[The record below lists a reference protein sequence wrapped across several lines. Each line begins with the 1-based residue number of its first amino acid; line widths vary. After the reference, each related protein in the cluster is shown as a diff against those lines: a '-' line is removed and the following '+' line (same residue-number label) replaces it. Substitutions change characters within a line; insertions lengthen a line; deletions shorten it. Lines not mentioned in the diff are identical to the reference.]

1 MVNRVVGSLVYPSVV
16 SDMEASVRTVHVG
29 PAVALA
35 SGVALLSGL
44 ANTVGLTVSGYVVG
58 LGFGLAANALLV
70 RALWRSKAMALGWAN
85 AITLARATLAGGL
98 AALVASSF
106 SRPTATTAIVLLA
119 AFALALDAVDGW
131 VARRTGT
138 VSRLGARFDGEVD
151 AFLILVLSVLA
162 ARSFGPWVLVIG
174 LMRYAFFAAG
184 VLPWMRAQLPPRH
197 WRRVVAGVQGVVLT
211 AVVAGVLPLTWEQA
225 ALALALAL
233 LIESFARD
241 VWWLWTQRRSSPAAG
256 RRTAVGLAI
265 SRAASIAAPVLVWAA
280 LVAPD
285 HPADLRLT
293 TFLRIPV
300 EALLIVAAAVV
311 LPARPRWLLAVLAG
325 LMLAWL
331 TVVRALDIGFG
342 AVLDRPFDVINDW
355 YLIGPAL
362 GVLRDSVGP
371 TRTMLLTALVIALF
385 IASTVCITAAMIR
398 VTRVAAR
405 HRAGSLQTVV
415 SLGLVCALG
424 ATLSVTAGVRAPF
437 VSVTAAKVLVNEVQL
452 VRTSL
457 RDQRA
462 FHGGVSAADPFA
474 RTPQADLL
482 AGLRG
487 KDVLLVFVESYGR
500 VAVEDSAES
509 RSVDAV
515 LGSATASLRSAGFS
529 SRSAFLTSPTFGGSS
544 WLAHSTLQ
552 SGLWIN
558 NQRRYGELLR
568 SGRFTLSEAFQRAG
582 WRTVVDIPSSKSP
595 WLEGRALYH
604 FQTMYGTTDVG
615 YAGPSFSY
623 AKIPDQYTLA
633 ALYQRELAAHPRKP
647 VMAEVDLVSS
657 HVPWA
662 PLPRMVPWQDLGNGK
677 IFGPMPS
684 QGQQAAELFRNR
696 NKVPAAYGKSIEYS
710 VTALTSFLQTFADK
724 NMVVVMLGDHQP
736 ATVVSGYF
744 ASHDVPITI
753 IARDNA
759 VMRAIAPWGW
769 QDGMLPSK
777 DAPLWPMDTF
787 RNRFF
792 TAFDTPPGR
801 QAAAPGAPR

>member
-1 MVNRVVGSLVYPSVV
+1 M
-16 SDMEASVRTVHVG
+16 RTVHVW
-29 PAVALA
+29 PAAALA
-35 SGVALLSGL
+35 SGVVLLAGL

-58 LGFGLAANALLV
+58 FGFGLATNALLA
-70 RALWRSKAMALGWAN
+70 RALWRSKALGLGLAN
-85 AITLARATLAGGL
+85 AITLARATVVGGL

-106 SRPTATTAIVLLA
+106 SRPAATTAIVLLA
-119 AFALALDAVDGW
+119 DVALALDAVDGW

-151 AFLILVLSVLA
+151 AALILVLSVLA
-162 ARSFGPWVLVIG
+162 ARSLGSWVLVIG

-184 VLPWMRAQLPPRH
+184 VLPWMREQLPPRP
-197 WRRVVAGVQGVVLT
+197 WRRVVAAVQGIVLT
-211 AVVAGVLPLTWEQA
+211 VVVARVLPHSWEQTA
-225 ALALALAL
+225 VALALAL
-233 LIESFARD
+233 LTESFGRD
-241 VWWLWTQRRSSPAAG
+241 VWWLWTQRRSSLATV

-265 SRAASIAAPVLVWAA
+265 SRTASVAAPALVWAA

-285 HPADLRLT
+285 HLADLRPT

-311 LPARPRWLLAVLAG
+311 LPARPRWFLAVLAG
-325 LMLAWL
+325 LTLAWL
-331 TVVRALDIGFG
+331 TVVRGLDIGFG

-371 TRTMLLTALVIALF
+371 TRTMLIAALVIALF
-385 IASTVCITAAMIR
+385 IASTVSITAAMIR
-398 VTRVAAR
+398 VTRIAAR
-405 HRAGSLQTVV
+405 HRVGSLQTVA
-415 SLGLVCALG
+415 SLGFVCVLC
-424 ATLSVTAGVRAPF
+424 ATLSVTAGIRAPF
-437 VSVTAAKVLVNEVQL
+437 VSITAAKVFADEVQL

-462 FHGGVSAADPFA
+462 FRGDVSAADPFA

-487 KDVLLVFVESYGR
+487 KDVLLAFVESYGR
-500 VAVEDSAES
+500 VAVEGSAES

-529 SRSAFLTSPTFGGSS
+529 SRSAFLTSPTFGGGS

-568 SGRFTLSEAFQRAG
+568 SGRLTLSEAFQRAG
-582 WRTVVDIPSSKSP
+582 WRTVVDVPSSKSP

-662 PLPRMVPWQDLGNGK
+662 PLPRMVPWQALGNGK

-684 QGQQAAELFRNR
+684 QGQRPADVFRNR
-696 NKVPAAYGKSIEYS
+696 NLVAAAYGESIQYS
-710 VTALTSFLQTFADK
+710 LKALVSFLQTFADP
-724 NMVVVMLGDHQP
+724 NLVVVMLGDHQP
-736 ATVVSGYF
+736 ATEVSGDN

-759 VMRAIAPWGW
+759 VMQAIAPWGW
-769 QDGMLPSK
+769 QDGMLPRS
-777 DAPLWPMDTF
+777 DAPLWRMDTF
-787 RNRFF
+787 RNRFL

-801 QAAAPGAPR
+801 QVAAPGAPR